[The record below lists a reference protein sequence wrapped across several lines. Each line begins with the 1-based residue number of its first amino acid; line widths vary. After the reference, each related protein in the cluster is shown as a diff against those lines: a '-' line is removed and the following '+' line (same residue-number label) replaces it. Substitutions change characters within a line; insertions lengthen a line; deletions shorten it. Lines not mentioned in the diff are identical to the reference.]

1 MPATTVKSEATDQHN
16 NCDNEEEE
24 PKDMKNAHLIINELR
39 NRCRNQSEQIMG
51 WKKAFSLQ
59 QEQNHR
65 LQKEKTEQL
74 NYLTSQLLL
83 LESRIMRKQKQVSN
97 VIYQRELTIYRQQ
110 RIIETLS
117 SRLIDHG
124 IMDVGMDAPMHSGS
138 NSNDFD
144 SLNDSDSAVVLEDVD
159 SDCNSSIY
167 FGGGSISG
175 GGNLKSRCGSNK
187 MTNDV
192 TIVRSISDAIE
203 TNLKYN
209 NTRRSNC
216 FLRRPEILETVY
228 SVEEDPEPQNASAA
242 AAAASGGTPSDPT
255 SPKPDAVSEKRDKF
269 KNRTEKCISTD
280 HPESGQS
287 ATPVAPV
294 IITSSSCDVDSDL
307 CDTPSAHQQLL
318 QHQHQQQQQQ
328 QGCKV
333 QGAVTNFNRVM
344 SNHRSVTKP
353 KDVKYKRINKAK
365 SKSLEELRGRLKH
378 WVERGTCNVNLTL
391 DPNGGAHLTG
401 HLSEHCGAAGTL
413 GQPGQSQQQPNLAQS
428 YA

>member
-1 MPATTVKSEATDQHN
+1 MPATMVKSEATDQHN

-24 PKDMKNAHLIINELR
+24 PIDMKNAHLIINELR
-39 NRCRNQSEQIMG
+39 SRCRNQSEQIMA

-124 IMDVGMDAPMHSGS
+124 IMDVGMDAPMHTGS
-138 NSNDFD
+138 TSNDFD

-167 FGGGSISG
+167 FGGSISG
-175 GGNLKSRCGSNK
+175 GGSLKSRGGSAK
-187 MTNDV
+187 MSNDV

-228 SVEEDPEPQNASAA
+228 SVEEDPEPQNAGPVP
-242 AAAASGGTPSDPT
+242 SGQQPGSQVGSSGPA
-255 SPKPDAVSEKRDKF
+255 SPKPDAVTEKRDKF
-269 KNRTEKCISTD
+269 KNRTEKCVSTD
-280 HPESGQS
+280 HPETGQS
-287 ATPVAPV
+287 AVRVEGTTPV
-294 IITSSSCDVDSDL
+294 IITSSSSCDVEADL
-307 CDTPSAHQQLL
+307 CGTPAQS
-318 QHQHQQQQQQ
+318 
-328 QGCKV
+328 CKV

-378 WVERGTCNVNLTL
+378 WVERGTCNVNLNL
-391 DPNGGAHLTG
+391 DQAGGTAGAHLSG
-401 HLSEHCGAAGTL
+401 HLSEHCGAGTL
-413 GQPGQSQQQPNLAQS
+413 QQAQAQQQANLAQS

>member
-1 MPATTVKSEATDQHN
+1 MPATTTATVKSEGPTATDQHN
-16 NCDNEEEE
+16 NDCDNEEEE
-24 PKDMKNAHLIINELR
+24 PKDMKNAHLIIGQLR
-39 NRCRNQSEQIMG
+39 TRCRNQSEQIMA
-51 WKKAFSLQ
+51 WKKAYSLQ
-59 QEQNHR
+59 QEQNRR
-65 LQKEKTEQL
+65 LQKEKAEQL

-124 IMDVGMDAPMHSGS
+124 IMDVGMEAPMHCGSS

-167 FGGGSISG
+167 FGGSIG
-175 GGNLKSRCGSNK
+175 GGGGSLKSRCGGANK

-228 SVEEDPEPQNASAA
+228 SVEEDPEPQNASSTAGAA
-242 AAAASGGTPSDPT
+242 GSGGGPGSGTASAET
-255 SPKPDAVSEKRDKF
+255 SPKPDAVSERRDKF
-269 KNRTEKCISTD
+269 KNRTEKCCTSTD
-280 HPESGQS
+280 LPAESLVGGGG
-287 ATPVAPV
+287 TPV
-294 IITSSSCDVDSDL
+294 IITSSSCDVDSDG
-307 CDTPSAHQQLL
+307 CGTPQQIV
-318 QHQHQQQQQQ
+318 
-328 QGCKV
+328 GCRT

-378 WVERGTCNVNLTL
+378 WVERGTCNINLSL
-391 DPNGGAHLTG
+391 DPNAGDPARHLA
-401 HLSEHCGAAGTL
+401 EHCGAGSLQQSPA
-413 GQPGQSQQQPNLAQS
+413 QPQASLAQS